1 MCPGGEDVTYMCS
14 LLELPRPRVEAG
26 YSPKHASRKPMFDRG
41 TGAKDSSPDR
51 CWGVAERIG
60 FAA

>member
-1 MCPGGEDVTYMCS
+1 MCS